1 MYQALYRKWRPRTFD
16 DVVGQDHITETLKR
30 QVASGRLSHA
40 YLFTGTRGTG
50 KTTCAKI
57 LSRAVNCQNPVDG
70 NPCNQ
75 CPACLGIENG
85 SILDVLELDAASNNG
100 VDQVRALRDEAVYT
114 PAAVRKRVYI
124 VDEVHMLS
132 TPAFNA
138 LLKILEEPPEHL
150 MFILAT
156 TELHK
161 VPATIK
167 SRCQQFSFKRILPG
181 QIAQRLGY
189 VAGQE
194 GIDLTGE
201 GAALLARLADGGM
214 RDALSLLDQ
223 CAGAG
228 QRVDEQEILDTL
240 GLAGN
245 LETAKLMGLIAAHDT
260 AGALETLGRLYGNGK
275 DVSSVLEEL
284 SSLARD
290 LLLRKTA
297 PQGGTALL
305 TGGYD
310 GNTMRSLGEQ
320 FTAPRLLQILKL
332 LQSTLPELA
341 RSSSRRTDAE
351 LCLIRLCDERL
362 DDSAAGLAARVARL
376 EELLAGGIP
385 ASVVTP
391 APPAAPVPQPAAPV
405 QSPPCAPRRSAQTGG
420 PQRGRHAPLGGGAAA
435 PAPRAGGGALLRP
448 AGPAPGPAG
457 GPSRPGGGCP
467 ACRPQS
473 QRRGRGDLRLLARL
487 RGRPGGE
494 GAPLGPA
501 LPQQPGKSHRRLEER
516 LPHPV
521 GGQRVYPGHAQ
532 QAHRHPARGPGGR
545 CLLRHGGD
553 PCVRGSGAAPGGGGL
568 RAPDCRGEAR
578 RFGRPAGLRGP
589 VRQHQNSVIRPSAM
603 PAGETAKKSRP
614 PAHGGGRRK
623 WKECCHMAKGFG
635 SRGIPGMGGGMNMN
649 MIKQAQKMQQDMLK
663 MQQELEEKTYEASAG
678 GGVVTASV
686 SGKRELKSLT
696 IDPDAVDPDDVEM
709 LEDMIVAAVN
719 EALRAAESDAAS
731 NMQKLTGGLGLPF

>member
-16 DVVGQDHITETLKR
+16 DVVGQGHITETLKR

-57 LSRAVNCQNPVDG
+57 LSRAVNCQHPVDG
-70 NPCNQ
+70 NPCNA

-181 QIAQRLGY
+181 QIAQRLSY

-194 GIDLTGE
+194 GIGLTAE

-223 CAGAG
+223 CAGGG
-228 QRVDEQEILDTL
+228 QQVDEQTILDTL

-245 LETAKLMGLIAAHDT
+245 LETARLMGLIAARDT
-260 AGALETLGRLYGNGK
+260 AGALETLGRLYANGK
-275 DVSSVLEEL
+275 DVASVLEEL

-297 PQGGTALL
+297 PQGGAALL

-310 GNTMRSLGEQ
+310 GNTMRALGEQ
-320 FTAPRLLQILKL
+320 FTAPRLLQILRL
-332 LQSTLPELA
+332 LQSTLPELS

-351 LCLIRLCDERL
+351 LCLLRLCDESL
-362 DDSAAGLAARVARL
+362 DSSPAGLAARVAKL
-376 EELLAGGIP
+376 EEQLSRGIP
-385 ASVVTP
+385 VQAAP
-391 APPAAPVPQPAAPV
+391 AAAQAPVPPPPRSAPAPAADT
-405 QSPPCAPRRSAQTGG
+405 PPWEEAPPLPPEPEEEPSYDPPQAPDAGQGLAPAQTAP
-420 PQRGRHAPLGGGAAA
+420 PQAAA
-435 PAPRAGGGALLRP
+435 PAQGGGSSAFWPAFAAGLKGKVPPSVQPYFNNPAKVTGVWKNGFLTLWVDGEFTRAVLNKPPIVQALSQAAAAFFGAAEARVSIVVGPPP
-448 AGPAPGPAG
+448 AQEAPSAPAAPADG
-457 GPSRPGGGCP
+457 
-467 ACRPQS
+467 AQKH
-473 QRRGRGDLRLLARL
+473 DALDDLLAF
-487 RGRPGGE
+487 
-494 GAPLGPA
+494 GA
-501 LPQQPGKSHRRLEER
+501 QF
-516 LPHPV
+516 
-521 GGQRVYPGHAQ
+521 
-532 QAHRHPARGPGGR
+532 
-545 CLLRHGGD
+545 D
-553 PCVRGSGAAPGGGGL
+553 
-568 RAPDCRGEAR
+568 
-578 RFGRPAGLRGP
+578 
-589 VRQHQNSVIRPSAM
+589 N
-603 PAGETAKKSRP
+603 
-614 PAHGGGRRK
+614 
-623 WKECCHMAKGFG
+623 
-635 SRGIPGMGGGMNMN
+635 
-649 MIKQAQKMQQDMLK
+649 IKIQ
-663 MQQELEEKTYEASAG
+663 
-678 GGVVTASV
+678 
-686 SGKRELKSLT
+686 
-696 IDPDAVDPDDVEM
+696 
-709 LEDMIVAAVN
+709 
-719 EALRAAESDAAS
+719 
-731 NMQKLTGGLGLPF
+731 